1 MKNEN
6 KYILYV
12 GLNDKDTK
20 KQELRTGDAQ
30 KIIQQILFNNQVEGF
45 TIYKAKGLYKHTNGE
60 ITKETT
66 IIIELLYISN
76 NIINN
81 IIKDLKKAL
90 NQESILK
97 QVQKMAISF
106 E

>member
-20 KQELRTGDAQ
+20 KQEITTATAQ
-30 KIIQQILFNNQVEGF
+30 KTIQQILFNNQVEGF
-45 TIYKAKGLYKHTNGE
+45 TIYKAKGLYKHTSGE

-81 IIKDLKKAL
+81 IIKDLKIAI